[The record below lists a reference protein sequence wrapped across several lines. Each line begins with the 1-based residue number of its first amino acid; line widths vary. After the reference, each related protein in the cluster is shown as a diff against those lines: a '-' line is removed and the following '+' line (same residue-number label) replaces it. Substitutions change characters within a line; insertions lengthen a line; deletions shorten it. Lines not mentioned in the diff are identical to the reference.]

1 MGKGQKNLGLMPK
14 RARFIAVA
22 GCVLSF
28 LLVSGFACSKTQ
40 SGQATVTIDSTSF
53 HPGNLVV
60 TKGTLVTFINN
71 DTQPHTAT
79 AVGAFDS
86 GPIAP
91 NGGRWTWVASLAGTF
106 QYHSLIQP
114 TMAGTITVIEAT
126 PTSY

>member
-1 MGKGQKNLGLMPK
+1 MPS

-22 GCVLSF
+22 GCVVSF
-28 LLVSGFACSKTQ
+28 LLASGYQCSNEKT
-40 SGQATVTIDSTSF
+40 GQTTVTIQNGAY
-53 HPGNLVV
+53 HPEKLVV
-60 TKGTLVTFINN
+60 AEGTLVTFINN

-91 NGGRWTWVASLAGTF
+91 NGGRWTWVAHLAGTF
-106 QYHSLIQP
+106 SYHSLMQP
-114 TMAGTITVIEAT
+114 NMVGTITVVAAT